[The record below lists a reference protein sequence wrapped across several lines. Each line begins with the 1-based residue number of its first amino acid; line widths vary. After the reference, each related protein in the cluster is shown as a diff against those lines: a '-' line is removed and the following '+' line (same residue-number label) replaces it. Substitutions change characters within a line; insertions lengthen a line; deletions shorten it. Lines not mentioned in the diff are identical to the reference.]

1 MLILSLATVLLANLL
16 LPALQAAGGAAPTV
30 TNLNPDGVIKLIDS
44 AIGWGQKLGIA
55 VGALAL
61 LIAGYQFLMAWGS
74 TRSLQG
80 ATESVKFGI
89 VGLVLI
95 LGCYVL
101 PNLLQTAATAAPAA
115 GT

>member
-1 MLILSLATVLLANLL
+1 VLVLSLAWLPLLGSIAF
-16 LPALQAAGGAAPTV
+16 ALQSQSAPGV
-30 TNLNPDGVIKLIDS
+30 VNLNPDGVVNLINA

-61 LIAGYQFLMAWGS
+61 LLAGYQFLMAWGS

-80 ATESVKFGI
+80 ATESVKFAV

-101 PNLLQTAATAAPAA
+101 PNLLQSAASAAPA
-115 GT
+115 GG